1 VKREAGFSA
10 PVFILFVAL
19 LVLLV
24 GGVAVDLW
32 RVVATHRRV
41 AGLVDGAAIAGA
53 TAVDE
58 ERLYSDPDLEPW
70 LDEQEAVARACDYLV
85 RNGVDL
91 TCPGE
96 VEVAVGTFEITVAFE
111 RGVEVTLLRLLSL
124 AGGSVEPIAVGS
136 TSTAVLQR
144 GLP

>member
-1 VKREAGFSA
+1 
-10 PVFILFVAL
+10 
-19 LVLLV
+19 
-24 GGVAVDLW
+24 VDLW

-41 AGLVDGAAIAGA
+41 TGLVDGAAIAGA

-58 ERLYSDPDLEPW
+58 ARLYADPDLEPV
-70 LDEQEAVARACDYLV
+70 LEELEAIDRSCDYLA

-96 VEVAVGTFEITVAFE
+96 IEIEIGTVDVTV
-111 RGVEVTLLRLLSL
+111 RYTRDVDVTLLRLLSL
-124 AGGSVEPIAVGS
+124 AGGSTEPIAVGS

-144 GLP
+144 SLP